1 MKKWLYSSLVLVL
14 IFLIGFP
21 YLFEMY
27 ISKFISLKY
36 LDYYSSIFMSLVTVT
51 GVYITVRQSNIQ
63 NEKNIVN
70 SSLPVMVPSRFNVIA
85 YEDLF
90 KELNNQ
96 REDLSFDT
104 PEEYIES
111 KIDRVYVL
119 LMKQNPQYYSR
130 ISKELSSKIK
140 KGGYYWKSDG
150 RSNSLK
156 KDYLLSLPIEFE
168 NVGKGSAINVKCGIG
183 LDIDKDPKVINF
195 QTINPNSSVYF
206 HIVTEAPDPQD
217 EGDFKISISYSDI
230 YKKKYKHEYEFSIVK
245 MDDGYYAY
253 GYNFEQN

>member
-1 MKKWLYSSLVLVL
+1 
-14 IFLIGFP
+14 
-21 YLFEMY
+21 
-27 ISKFISLKY
+27 
-36 LDYYSSIFMSLVTVT
+36 MSLVTVT

-70 SSLPVMVPSRFNVIA
+70 SSLPVMVPSRYTVTA

-90 KELNNQ
+90 KEINSQHDDMSL
-96 REDLSFDT
+96 DT
-104 PEEYIES
+104 PGEYIES

-119 LMKQNPQYYSR
+119 LKKQKSQYYSG

-150 RSNSLK
+150 RSTSLK

-168 NVGKGSAINVKCGIG
+168 NVGKGSAINVKCGID
-183 LDIDKDPKVINF
+183 LDKNIDPKVYNF
-195 QTINPNSSVYF
+195 QTINPNNSIYL
-206 HIVTEAPDPQD
+206 HIVTEDPDSQD
-217 EGDFKISISYSDI
+217 EGDFKIAVSYSDI
-230 YKKKYKHEYEFSIVK
+230 YKNKYKHEYEFSIFK

-253 GYNFEQN
+253 GFNFEKN